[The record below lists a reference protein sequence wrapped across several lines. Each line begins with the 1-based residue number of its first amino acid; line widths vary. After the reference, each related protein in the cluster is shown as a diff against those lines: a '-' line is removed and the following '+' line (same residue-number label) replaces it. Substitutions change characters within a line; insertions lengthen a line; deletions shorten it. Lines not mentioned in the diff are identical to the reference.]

1 MDALWLSVQ
10 VAMGSLALSFPL
22 ALALGWWMARR
33 DFAGKTLLH
42 TFLMTPMVLP
52 PVVTGFVL
60 LRLLGR
66 RGMLSPVLDALHLE
80 IAFTRWAAI
89 VAAAVVGFPL
99 FVMTVR
105 LSIEAVDPALIR
117 VARSLG
123 ASPWRAFWRITFP
136 MALPGIGAGA
146 LLSFAR
152 ALGEFGA
159 TAVFAG
165 NVAGE
170 TQTLSLAIYALL
182 EVPGGESQARIL
194 VWASLATS
202 LAAMACYE
210 WLLRVQRRRAEV
222 HEGS

>member
-10 VAMGSLALSFPL
+10 VALGSLVLSFPL

-33 DFAGKTLLH
+33 EFVGKTLLH
-42 TFLMTPMVLP
+42 TLLMTPMVLP

-66 RGMLSPVLDALHLE
+66 RGLLAPVMELLHLE

-105 LSIEAVDPALIR
+105 LSIEAVDPALVR

-123 ASPWRAFWRITFP
+123 ASPWKAFWRITFP

-170 TQTLSLAIYALL
+170 TQTLSLAIYSLL
-182 EVPGGESQARIL
+182 EVPDGESQARVL
-194 VWASLATS
+194 VWVSLAIS
-202 LAAMACYE
+202 LVAMACYE